1 MLSLASINASLM
13 KGPPKREFVKY
24 ILKFW
29 ISNIAGRSLLNSF
42 WKIPGLCVKLLML
55 PSFIIYYL
63 DLFWLYQFL
72 TPHCTNS
79 QSQEQWCR
87 CCSRFG
93 ETLGHWEWDGRRVL
107 TTPICEASFHR
118 VSIGRGKLS
127 VGSAE
132 IYLSSE
138 MCEKYHIGR
147 DLAQLRDE
155 LKISDRN

>member
-1 MLSLASINASLM
+1 MRHSWRGPQKENLSSI
-13 KGPPKREFVKY
+13 
-24 ILKFW
+24 FW

-42 WKIPGLCVKLLML
+42 WKIPGLCVTLLML
-55 PSFIIYYL
+55 PSFIISYL
-63 DLFWLYQFL
+63 DLFWFWSYQFL

-118 VSIGRGKLS
+118 VSNGRGNLS
-127 VGSAE
+127 IGSAE

-138 MCEKYHIGR
+138 MCEKYHTGG
-147 DLAQLRDE
+147 DLAQLSSE
-155 LKISDRN
+155 MS